1 MSVVPSFTQVGTQFA
16 DLDTADAI
24 RIHTACSGVLLGAD
38 DSGRPVTVT
47 LFRPEPT
54 FVVVVGRVGLAQII
68 GFRALALGAALAVS
82 TVRPSAWSAL
92 AGMVAATPGAVEV
105 TWPGSRP
112 RWSGSSLRPQLL
124 LLDSE
129 STAAA
134 GAMPVVHAWSTLIAV
149 REQLTSRDANVLGRA
164 DLILAQGLWPQ
175 EAQLLSGVANLPNYV
190 QAFTALAPNAVAVIS
205 HGNVRSARIA
215 PTAIERQLIG
225 PLFRG

>member
-24 RIHTACSGVLLGAD
+24 RIHTAGSGVLLGAD
-38 DSGRPVTVT
+38 DSGRPVTIS

-54 FVVVVGRVGLAQII
+54 FVVVLGRVGLAQII
-68 GFRALALGAALAVS
+68 GFRALAVGAALAVS
-82 TVRPSAWSAL
+82 TGRPSAWSAL
-92 AGMVAATPGAVEV
+92 AGTVAGAPGTVEI

-112 RWSGSSLRPQLL
+112 RWVGSSLRPQLL
-124 LLDSE
+124 LIDSE
-129 STAAA
+129 STATV

-164 DLILAQGLWPQ
+164 DLILTQGLSPQ
-175 EAQLLSGVANLPNYV
+175 EAQLLAGVAHLPNYV
-190 QAFTALAPNAVAVIS
+190 QAFTSLAPSAVAVVS